1 MRKADRLREPAAG
14 KKASIERYA
23 GLKQQ
28 LIHCMQLASG
38 LELGES
44 SRCRELKE
52 KLDAETFNLVVVGQF
67 KRGKTCLV
75 NALMGAEIL
84 PVAVVPLT
92 SIVTV
97 LEYGEE
103 LKIRVFFEDGRVA
116 EIEREALPDYV
127 TEIGN
132 PRNTKQVRE
141 VIVSYPSPYLKNG
154 VRLVDTPGVGS
165 VYLHNTDAAYEYLPK
180 SDAALFLLSVDQ
192 PAGKAE
198 LDFLKDVRQYSDR
211 IFFLLNKID
220 YLSKKE
226 EIREAV
232 EFSCGALRETLGTDV
247 KIFPISAKLALN
259 GKTDSSP
266 TLVRKSGLKAFSDAL
281 TSFLLAEKGKTLL
294 LSSANNLLRILS
306 HIRLGKELEMKA
318 FTDPLE
324 ELEGKIEAFERKKK
338 EVLAEKDGFDILF
351 EGEME
356 RLIKNGLDEDLA
368 SFRKALLPQMEA
380 SFDAF
385 YGDHRHLSLKELN
398 DALEAHVR
406 AEIERAFAPW
416 RMREEEE
423 ISRAFRAVCERFVH
437 KMNGMVDELLR
448 FSSQLFTV
456 PFEAVSAECLWTAES
471 GFSFKLSEE
480 PVGLDLLTSSLTQVM
495 PKYISDRAKR
505 IKDYVTRAANR
516 FITGRQKRHML
527 EAVEMQ
533 LGRLRHDFID
543 RLAKGRSSFRREMHL
558 RMDET
563 VRGIAAAIEKGM
575 NQRKKGEEDYEERRL
590 ALRDELS
597 KIDALRNE
605 VQLVRED
612 AESL

>member
-1 MRKADRLREPAAG
+1 MLKADRLREPAAG

-28 LIHCMQLASG
+28 LIDSMQQASA
-38 LELGES
+38 LESGES

-52 KLDAETFNLVVVGQF
+52 KLEAETFNLVVVGQF

-97 LEYGEE
+97 LEFGEE
-103 LKIRVFFEDGRVA
+103 LKIRVFFEDGRVV
-116 EIEREALPDYV
+116 EIEREALPNYV
-127 TEIGN
+127 TEVGN

-232 EFSCGALRETLGTDV
+232 EFSCGALREALRTDV
-247 KIFPISAKLALN
+247 RIFPISAKLALN
-259 GKTDSSP
+259 GKTDNSP
-266 TLVRKSGLKAFSDAL
+266 SLMRKSGLKAFSDAL

-294 LSSANNLLRILS
+294 LSSANNLLRVLS

-385 YGDHRHLSLKELN
+385 YRDHRHLSLKELN
-398 DALEAHVR
+398 DALEAHVG

-423 ISRAFRAVCERFVH
+423 ISRAFRAVCERFVQ

-495 PKYISDRAKR
+495 PKYISERAKR

-516 FITGRQKRHML
+516 FITGRQKQHML

-533 LGRLRHDFID
+533 LGRLRHDFIN
-543 RLAKGRSSFRREMHL
+543 RLAKGRSAFRREMHS

-575 NQRKKGEEDYEERRL
+575 NQRKKGEADYEERRL
-590 ALRDELS
+590 ALREELS
-597 KIDALRNE
+597 KIDALKNE
-605 VQLVRED
+605 VQLAREL
-612 AESL
+612 AEAL